1 MIKHITYHILHKE
14 QNGETSKEINPTP
27 FIPNDAHQNFLD
39 KLTKAYKGKAGKGFG
54 TFDADEDSFPM
65 PKLLRD
71 YSEDNDFQGLTVR
84 MMNVLSSKIESQAF
98 ATGGKVF
105 ISHYEDQAH
114 DYMLIAILSDKT
126 GFSAQNWEMIES
138 EMLDIEHLK
147 YAGRIDLTAWQ
158 ANESRYVSFLKGQ
171 GDISQYFKEFLA
183 CNDALEAK
191 NETKKLVELLEEFT
205 KEQEYE
211 LEEKTAFFH
220 DVKSYLTEMSNTGG
234 SFAVEEFANRVY
246 PSDPALLQEK
256 LSNADNGVQD
266 GFTPYKT
273 ALIRLTTFAGKTKN
287 WRLSFVR
294 NAVLDGEISQENG
307 KIIIHNPTLDLLEA
321 FRE

>member
-27 FIPNDAHQNFLD
+27 FTPNDAHQNFLD

-54 TFDADEDSFPM
+54 TFDADEDSFPI

-71 YSEDNDFQGLTVR
+71 YLEDNDFQGLTVR

-114 DYMLIAILSDKT
+114 DYILIAILSDKT

-191 NETKKLVELLEEFT
+191 NETKKLVKLLEEFT